1 MNDKIKNMALPIVI
15 ALASLS
21 ASAQNWALPHISVAN
36 VRTAPSHSSEL
47 STQALMGTPLRIHDR
62 ISNGWYFVEMPDG
75 YWGYVIDNSLT
86 VTDDEYMKKWRDAP
100 RVIVVSDREVKAY
113 SGEKDNVTVS
123 DLVQGDIMEGSI
135 KNGKRRTEVTLPDG
149 RTAWVDT
156 KDVMSLD
163 KWSRQN
169 PDASLVVSTAA
180 AVMGTPYLWGGLSSK
195 GMDCSGLTKMCY
207 YRNGLILMR
216 DASQQALTGT
226 EVNENDLKKGD
237 LLFFGNMV
245 TRRVNH
251 VGIYIGDGIFIESAG
266 RVRLNR
272 LDAVDNFFFA
282 RRILGGGESKG
293 ITKVMNHPWYFN
305 QLIEER
311 AVD

>member
-1 MNDKIKNMALPIVI
+1 MNNSIINSILTLCVT
-15 ALASLS
+15 LASFS

-36 VRTAPSHSSEL
+36 VRTNPSHSSEL
-47 STQALMGTPLRIHDR
+47 STQVLMGTPLRVHDR
-62 ISNGWYFVEMPDG
+62 ISDGWYFVEMPDG

-100 RVIVVSDREVKAY
+100 RVRVVSDREVKAY

-226 EVNENDLKKGD
+226 EVNEDDLKKGD

-293 ITKVMNHPWYFN
+293 ITKVINHPWYFN
-305 QLIEER
+305 QEN
-311 AVD
+311 

>member
-1 MNDKIKNMALPIVI
+1 
-15 ALASLS
+15 
-21 ASAQNWALPHISVAN
+21 
-36 VRTAPSHSSEL
+36 
-47 STQALMGTPLRIHDR
+47 MGTPLRVHDK
-62 ISNGWYFVEMPDG
+62 ISDGWYFVEMPDG

-100 RVIVVSDREVKAY
+100 RVIVISNREVKAY

-135 KNGKRRTEVTLPDG
+135 KSGKKRTEVTLPDG

-180 AVMGTPYLWGGLSSK
+180 AVMGAPYLWGGLSSK

-293 ITKVMNHPWYFN
+293 ITKVINHPWYFN
-305 QLIEER
+305 QEN
-311 AVD
+311 

>member
-1 MNDKIKNMALPIVI
+1 
-15 ALASLS
+15 
-21 ASAQNWALPHISVAN
+21 
-36 VRTAPSHSSEL
+36 
-47 STQALMGTPLRIHDR
+47 
-62 ISNGWYFVEMPDG
+62 
-75 YWGYVIDNSLT
+75 
-86 VTDDEYMKKWRDAP
+86 
-100 RVIVVSDREVKAY
+100 
-113 SGEKDNVTVS
+113 
-123 DLVQGDIMEGSI
+123 
-135 KNGKRRTEVTLPDG
+135 
-149 RTAWVDT
+149 
-156 KDVMSLD
+156 
-163 KWSRQN
+163 
-169 PDASLVVSTAA
+169 VVSTAA

-226 EVNENDLKKGD
+226 EVNEDDLKKGD

-293 ITKVMNHPWYFN
+293 ITKVINHPWYFN
-305 QLIEER
+305 QEN
-311 AVD
+311 

>member
-1 MNDKIKNMALPIVI
+1 MNNSIINSILTLCVM
-15 ALASLS
+15 LASFS

-36 VRTAPSHSSEL
+36 VRTNPSHSSEL
-47 STQALMGTPLRIHDR
+47 STQVLMGTPLRVRDR
-62 ISNGWYFVEMPDG
+62 ISDGWYFVEMPDG

-123 DLVQGDIMEGSI
+123 DLVQGDIMKGSI

-293 ITKVMNHPWYFN
+293 ITKVINHPWYFN
-305 QLIEER
+305 QEN
-311 AVD
+311 

>member
-1 MNDKIKNMALPIVI
+1 MNNSIINSILTLCVT
-15 ALASLS
+15 LASFS

-36 VRTAPSHSSEL
+36 VRTNPSHSSEL
-47 STQALMGTPLRIHDR
+47 STQVLMGTPLRVHDR
-62 ISNGWYFVEMPDG
+62 ISDGWYFVEMPDG

-293 ITKVMNHPWYFN
+293 ITKVINHPWYFN
-305 QLIEER
+305 QEN
-311 AVD
+311 